1 MQSTKTH
8 NLEMQSTKT
17 TAKVQPAKPGLQQR
31 KPEEGLQ
38 QRKPEEE
45 AYLKN
50 IVVSF
55 VRAAG
60 EGAPAAK
67 KQQALLPALA
77 TILRFSTAEQAECRI
92 SLAKAITQV
101 Q

>member
-1 MQSTKTH
+1 
-8 NLEMQSTKT
+8 MQSTKT
-17 TAKVQPAKPGLQQR
+17 TAKVQPAKP
-31 KPEEGLQ
+31 GLQ